1 MFIDYFLIALSQ
13 STTMVL
19 YFFQILFVSV
29 FLSMLASLIFIFPQ
43 AYRCRILI
51 IDFYFYHCRIL
62 IIDFY
67 FYRCRILIIDFY
79 FFVYLP
85 CLIFILID
93 PTADPIQ
100 PDFNIDSRKESSYF
114 TVFLSN
120 PFFIN

>member
-1 MFIDYFLIALSQ
+1 
-13 STTMVL
+13 MVL

-51 IDFYFYHCRIL
+51 IDFYFYRCRILIIDFYFYRCRIL